1 VGVRVG
7 WAVGVGETA
16 VAVAGGKGVAVAAR
30 VGVGLVAGVPPP
42 AEREMTSARDGRSQ
56 PLARRRR
63 SRKKTAVAEGERRRF
78 INAVRAS
85 GG

>member
-16 VAVAGGKGVAVAAR
+16 VAVGGAGVAVAAR